1 MISAQQEANLAEA
14 NARAKKKQDRV
25 NPHVVNIEDGR
36 LMPNTPRLRIH
47 PQYRVYT
54 GPKDADAAGRL
65 QWLEGQTRHGAPR
78 IVNSKEAEDQFDV
91 GTATADEI
99 VMFANEHFGA
109 VLDPKSPMKTLR
121 SQLVLLAEKAEAQER
136 AQSQGSDLS

>member
-1 MISAQQEANLAEA
+1 MITSEQEKNLIDAT
-14 NARAKKKQDRV
+14 ARARKKQDPR

-47 PQYRVYT
+47 PQYRVYS

-65 QWLEGQTRHGAPR
+65 KWLDGQKAGPVTRV
-78 IVNSKEAEDQFDV
+78 VNSKEAEDTFDV

-99 VMFANEHFGA
+99 VLFATEHFG
-109 VLDPKSPMKTLR
+109 VILDGTKPMKMLR
-121 SQLVLLAEKAEAQER
+121 KELILLSEKAEVQEK
-136 AQSQGSDLS
+136 GDLS